1 MINYINSMNKILLIS
16 CFLFFSMNASAQFDY
31 QRLTEDGRLVFKGEC
46 KFEDLLKEPTFDW
59 MQKGMNEYTPDS
71 ASLLFLKKNLAQ
83 YDIVVMMGTWCGD
96 TKDLLPK
103 FYKTLQMAN
112 YPLLQLT
119 MYGLNRKKEAL
130 NYEEQLYKVKN
141 IPVFILFKNHKEI
154 GRITE
159 SVEQSIEK
167 DLVKLVKKEIEGGK

>member
-1 MINYINSMNKILLIS
+1 MNV
-16 CFLFFSMNASAQFDY
+16 FAQFEY
-31 QRLTEDGRLVFKGEC
+31 QRLTEDGKLVFKGEC

-59 MQKGMNEYTPDS
+59 MQKGVKDYQPDS
-71 ASLLFLKKNLAQ
+71 AALLFLQKNLAQ
-83 YDIVVMMGTWCGD
+83 YDIIVMMGTWCGD

-112 YPLLQLT
+112 YPMLQLT

-130 NYEEQLYKVKN
+130 NHEEQLYKVTN
-141 IPVFILFKNHKEI
+141 IPVFILFKNHREI

-159 SVEQSIEK
+159 SVQTSIEK
-167 DLVKLVKKEIEGGK
+167 ELVKLMKKNTQ